1 MWTWGLV
8 VATFGCSLPFVVVE
22 VVLVVVAIVVVVVVV
37 GAAVV
42 AAAWPLGRLSQ
53 RPFVCPTQPLLL
65 LFIVFSFQCPF
76 SPLAALF
83 LPPQHSPPRPSLC
96 LLFCTSSQF
105 AVLSSQFSILRC
117 CHRAH
122 ARSNPFM
129 LFLPQPQS
137 QPHRLTNHRHNLWHC
152 CGNYCHLPPCIHALL
167 LLLHPIPQVEHFMR
181 TLQYAYAHNK
191 RAKVRNTCAKPIR
204 KLQLTLF
211 TLSLSLSHIPIHPLS
226 FSLFLS
232 CRQLGIP
239 STGIV
244 SGWLQCSHQQGKY
257 SNIHA

>member
-22 VVLVVVAIVVVVVVV
+22 VVLVVVAIVVAVVVVVV

-83 LPPQHSPPRPSLC
+83 LPPQDSPPRPSLC

-105 AVLSSQFSILRC
+105 AVLSSQFFAVATGRTRALILLC
-117 CHRAH
+117 CSCLSH
-122 ARSNPFM
+122 
-129 LFLPQPQS
+129 
-137 QPHRLTNHRHNLWHC
+137 
-152 CGNYCHLPPCIHALL
+152 
-167 LLLHPIPQVEHFMR
+167 
-181 TLQYAYAHNK
+181 
-191 RAKVRNTCAKPIR
+191 
-204 KLQLTLF
+204 
-211 TLSLSLSHIPIHPLS
+211 SLSLI
-226 FSLFLS
+226 
-232 CRQLGIP
+232 
-239 STGIV
+239 
-244 SGWLQCSHQQGKY
+244 
-257 SNIHA
+257 A